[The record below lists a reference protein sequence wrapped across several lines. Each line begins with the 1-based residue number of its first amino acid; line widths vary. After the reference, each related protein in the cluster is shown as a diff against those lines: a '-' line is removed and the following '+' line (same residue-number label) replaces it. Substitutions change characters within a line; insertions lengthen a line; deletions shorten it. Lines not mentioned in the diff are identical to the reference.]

1 MSTATIILT
10 DLIETERTRMNAE
23 FWQEREDL
31 LEWVREWN
39 DLDEDAPVSSEQ
51 IEEYI
56 ENYEQNTFEATCYE
70 MGRLNGIALALRTI
84 QQ

>member
-1 MSTATIILT
+1 MSTIQETLT
-10 DLIETERTRMNAE
+10 NLIESERTRMNKE

-39 DLDEDAPVSSEQ
+39 DLNEDATVSAEQ